1 MTESENSGQ
10 PTTGSPEQVDPAQVD
25 PTLIYGE
32 EFGAQLAAME
42 SGVSTEETE
51 AISALPSGSALL
63 IVRRGPNAGARFLLD
78 ADVTT
83 AGRHPDADIFLDD
96 VTVSR
101 RHSEFL
107 RSGTSFQ
114 IKDLGS
120 LNGTY
125 LDGERIDTA
134 SLTDGSEVQV
144 GKFRLTFYASRV
156 DLSVASS

>member
-10 PTTGSPEQVDPAQVD
+10 QDPARVDPAQVD

-107 RSGTSFQ
+107 RSGTTFQ

-125 LDGERIDTA
+125 LDGERIDT
-134 SLTDGSEVQV
+134 SPLTDGSEVQV

-156 DLSVASS
+156 DLSVAGN